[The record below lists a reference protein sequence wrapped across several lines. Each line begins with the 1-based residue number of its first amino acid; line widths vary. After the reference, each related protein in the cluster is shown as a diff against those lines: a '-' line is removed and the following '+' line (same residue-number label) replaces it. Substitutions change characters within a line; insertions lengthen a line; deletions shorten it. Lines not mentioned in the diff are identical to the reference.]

1 MLKSIEFLRGKSR
14 GRVIGGTKLASSAP
28 VILGLVPRIL
38 WKRVSNLVN
47 KFALL
52 LHKCWSSMLSA
63 FCMLFKYPS
72 PDAKASPSPARG
84 EGMHCHWCHK
94 ILGTGPRMTGGR
106 GANYF
111 GRSMIEMLG
120 VLAIVGVLTVGGIAG
135 YSKAM
140 EKFKMNQLI
149 EEYRNVVFT
158 LLEYQKDIRESVDMT
173 GAKTIDLL
181 DKLNAI
187 PQKWEKH
194 SETLLKDSMGYYV
207 IPWSV
212 AEDEGDGRY
221 WDIMY
226 EILLMSKNDN
236 GLSYDASGCEKIIM
250 NFGKPLNNLWRYF
263 YFGDG
268 RISHKPYYGK
278 DRCKEGVKCF
288 SDITWNDARD
298 ICKLCDGQG
307 PYCALV
313 FAF

>member
-1 MLKSIEFLRGKSR
+1 ML
-14 GRVIGGTKLASSAP
+14 RVARNDAERNNIAFKGLDAPLYAVSA
-28 VILGLVPRIL
+28 
-38 WKRVSNLVN
+38 
-47 KFALL
+47 
-52 LHKCWSSMLSA
+52 
-63 FCMLFKYPS
+63 
-72 PDAKASPSPARG
+72 
-84 EGMHCHWCHK
+84 
-94 ILGTGPRMTGGR
+94 
-106 GANYF
+106 

-120 VLAIVGVLTVGGIAG
+120 VLAIIGVLTVGGIAG

-212 AEDEGDGRY
+212 AEDEGNERY

-226 EILLMSKNDN
+226 EIMLMNKNDN
-236 GLSYDASGCEKIIM
+236 GLRYDASGCEKIIM

-268 RISHKPYYGK
+268 KISHEKYYGK
-278 DRCKEGVKCF
+278 DMCKEGVKCF

-307 PYCALV
+307 PYCVIV

>member
-1 MLKSIEFLRGKSR
+1 MSKNSEK
-14 GRVIGGTKLASSAP
+14 
-28 VILGLVPRIL
+28 
-38 WKRVSNLVN
+38 
-47 KFALL
+47 
-52 LHKCWSSMLSA
+52 
-63 FCMLFKYPS
+63 
-72 PDAKASPSPARG
+72 
-84 EGMHCHWCHK
+84 
-94 ILGTGPRMTGGR
+94 
-106 GANYF
+106 

-120 VLAIVGVLTVGGIAG
+120 VLAIVGVLSVGGIAG

-149 EEYRNVVFT
+149 EEHRNVVFT

-194 SETLLKDSMGYYV
+194 SETLLKDSMGNYV
-207 IPWSV
+207 VPWSV
-212 AEDEGDGRY
+212 AEDEGAERY

-226 EILLMSKNDN
+226 EILLVNKNEN
-236 GLSYDASGCEKIIM
+236 VLSYDASGCEKIIM

-263 YFGDG
+263 FYADG
-268 RISHKPYYGK
+268 KNAHKKYYGK
-278 DRCKEGVKCF
+278 DMCKEGRKCF

-298 ICKLCDGQG
+298 ICKVCDVQAQD
-307 PYCALV
+307 CAIV

>member
-1 MLKSIEFLRGKSR
+1 
-14 GRVIGGTKLASSAP
+14 
-28 VILGLVPRIL
+28 
-38 WKRVSNLVN
+38 
-47 KFALL
+47 
-52 LHKCWSSMLSA
+52 
-63 FCMLFKYPS
+63 
-72 PDAKASPSPARG
+72 
-84 EGMHCHWCHK
+84 
-94 ILGTGPRMTGGR
+94 
-106 GANYF
+106 
-111 GRSMIEMLG
+111 
-120 VLAIVGVLTVGGIAG
+120 
-135 YSKAM
+135 
-140 EKFKMNQLI
+140 MNQLI

-250 NFGKPLNNLWRYF
+250 NFGKSLNNLWRYF